1 MTGLS
6 SSLSR
11 IKNRSEPVKRVTICY
26 KQFDSI
32 AYHYTVENV
41 TTSAL
46 HNITHVLQSIDF
58 LAVWFHRLVIVET
71 P

>member
-1 MTGLS
+1 
-6 SSLSR
+6 
-11 IKNRSEPVKRVTICY
+11 VKRVTICY

-46 HNITHVLQSIDF
+46 HNITHVCVAIY
-58 LAVWFHRLVIVET
+58 WFFSSVVS
-71 P
+71 